1 MSSSSTSQSS
11 LPVSDALI
19 RDIILWRKKKQSV
32 LVLLIATA
40 TWVLMEVYHF
50 NFVTVI
56 SWVIMFIVVLLF
68 LWANILKLLG
78 KDPPDMPGLEMSEQL
93 AFETANMIRAWIE
106 EGIRWMFR
114 VSAER
119 EWYVFAGTVAGL
131 GLLSYVGALTDLLTL
146 IYTGIVMGM
155 TVPVLYMKY
164 EDNIKR
170 HGERV
175 KGQARRF
182 YDTVDEKVVKNMKNK
197 VVVERK
203 EEKKVE

>member
-78 KDPPDMPGLEMSEQL
+78 KDPPDMSGLEMSEQL
-93 AFETANMIRAWIE
+93 AFEMANMIRAWIE

-119 EWYVFAGTVAGL
+119 EWYVFAGTVA
-131 GLLSYVGALTDLLTL
+131 
-146 IYTGIVMGM
+146 GIVMGM

>member
-1 MSSSSTSQSS
+1 MSSSTSSQSS
-11 LPVSDALI
+11 LPASDAL
-19 RDIILWRKKKQSV
+19 RDKILWRRKKQSV

-40 TWVLMEVYHF
+40 TWVLMGVYHF
-50 NFVTVI
+50 NFITVI
-56 SWVIMFIVVLLF
+56 SWAIMFVVVLLF

-78 KDPPDMPGLEMSEQL
+78 KDPPEVSGLEISEQR
-93 AFETANMIRAWIE
+93 AFEMANMIRAWME

-131 GLLSYVGALTDLLTL
+131 GLLSYVGTLNDLLTL

-182 YDTVDEKVVKNMKNK
+182 YDKVDEKVVKNIKNR
-197 VVVERK
+197 VVVEK
-203 EEKKVE
+203 EEEEKVE